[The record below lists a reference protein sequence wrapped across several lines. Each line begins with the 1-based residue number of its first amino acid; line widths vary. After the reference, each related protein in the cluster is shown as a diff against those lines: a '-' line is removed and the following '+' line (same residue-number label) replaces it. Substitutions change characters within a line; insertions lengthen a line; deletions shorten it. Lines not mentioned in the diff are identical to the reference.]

1 MALNPG
7 QSDIKVV
14 YNGTDI
20 TPVVQSVEWSGDVMS
35 AYRTLNVTLTNTLD
49 GQKRLFKF
57 EKGYGIRFYNAGT
70 ELFRG
75 VIFAD
80 EIDTSGT
87 HTITAYDENVYL
99 TKSIDSRKFVKKKA
113 SEIVKRLCSDFGIP
127 VGSIADTGYVIPKL
141 ILRDKTL
148 YDMIIT
154 ALTETKK
161 HTGRRFILL
170 NKQGKLVLQE
180 RKAQVTQFILENG
193 VNIIS
198 ARYSQSIE
206 DMKTQVKVIGGD
218 DEKKPIVATV
228 KSDALIK
235 RYGIMQHL
243 ENADSKLKKS
253 QIEQLARQ
261 LLKEHGT
268 FDDEASIEAI
278 GIDSVIAGTSV
289 YVKEPLTGIMG
300 GYYVI
305 TDSHRYENG
314 THTMSITLSATDE
327 LPTME
332 YEAEEERE

>member
-1 MALNPG
+1 MQPG
-7 QSDIKVV
+7 QAEIKVI
-14 YNGTDI
+14 YDNTDI
-20 TPVVQSVEWSGDVMS
+20 TPVVSSVEWSGDVMQ
-35 AYRTLNVTLTNTLD
+35 ACRTLNVSLTNTLD
-49 GQKRLFKF
+49 GRKRLFTF
-57 EKGYGIRFYNAGT
+57 EKGKEIRFYNYGT

-80 EIDTSGT
+80 EISSDGT

-99 TKSIDSRKFVKKKA
+99 TKSIDSRTFKKMKA
-113 SEIVKRLCSDFGIP
+113 SDIVKRLCSDFGIP

-141 ILRDKTL
+141 ILRDKSL

-170 NKQGKLVLQE
+170 NKGGKLVLQE

-235 RYGIMQHL
+235 KYGIMQHL

-268 FDDEASIEAI
+268 IDDEASVEAI

-289 YVKEPLTGIMG
+289 YAKEPLTGIMG

-314 THTMSITLSATDE
+314 THMMSITLSATDE
-327 LPTME
+327 LPTLE
-332 YEAEEERE
+332 YEEDRE

>member
-7 QSDIKVV
+7 QAEIKVV
-14 YNGTDI
+14 YNNTDI
-20 TPVVQSVEWSGDVMS
+20 TPVVSTVEWSGDVMQPC
-35 AYRTLNVTLTNTLD
+35 RTLNVSLTNTLD
-49 GQKRLFKF
+49 GRKRIFTF
-57 EKGYGIRFYNAGT
+57 EKGAEIRFYNAGT

-80 EIDTSGT
+80 EISRDGKHS
-87 HTITAYDENVYL
+87 ITAYDENVYL
-99 TKSIDSRKFVKKKA
+99 TKSIDTRKFTNMKA
-113 SEIVKRLCSDFGIP
+113 SDIVRRLCSDFGIP

-141 ILRDKTL
+141 ILRDKSL
-148 YDMIIT
+148 YDMILT

-170 NKQGKLVLQE
+170 NKGGKLVLQE

-218 DEKKPIVATV
+218 HDKNPIVATV
-228 KSDALIK
+228 KNDVLVK
-235 RYGIMQHL
+235 KFGVMQHL
-243 ENADSKLKKS
+243 ENADSKLTKS

-268 FDDEASIEAI
+268 IADEATVEAI

-327 LPTME
+327 LPTLE
-332 YEAEEERE
+332 YEEVDE

>member
-1 MALNPG
+1 MYPG
-7 QSDIKVV
+7 QAEIKVI
-14 YNGTDI
+14 YNNTDI
-20 TPVVQSVEWSGDVMS
+20 TPVVSTVEWSGDVMQ
-35 AYRTLNVTLTNTLD
+35 ACRTLNVSLTNTLD
-49 GQKRLFKF
+49 GRKRLFTF
-57 EKGYGIRFYNAGT
+57 EKGAEIRLYNAST

-80 EIDTSGT
+80 EISSDGK
-87 HTITAYDENVYL
+87 HLITAYDENVYL
-99 TKSIDSRKFVKKKA
+99 TKVIDTRKFVKAKA
-113 SEIVKRLCSDFGIP
+113 SDIVRRLCSDFGIP

-170 NKQGKLVLQE
+170 NKGGKLVLQE
-180 RKAQVTQFILENG
+180 RKAQVTQFIIENG

-206 DMKTQVKVIGGD
+206 DTKTQVKVIGGD
-218 DEKKPIVATV
+218 SDKNPIVVTV
-228 KSDALIK
+228 KNDALIK
-235 RYGIMQHL
+235 KFGVMQHL
-243 ENADSKLKKS
+243 ENADSKLTKS

-268 FDDEASIEAI
+268 IDDEATVEAI

-289 YVKEPLTGIMG
+289 YIKEPLTGIVG

-305 TDSHRYENG
+305 TDSHRFENG
-314 THTMSITLSATDE
+314 THTMSITLSKTDE
-327 LPTME
+327 LPELE
-332 YEAEEERE
+332 YEDEEASE

>member
-1 MALNPG
+1 MYPG
-7 QSDIKVV
+7 QAEIKVV
-14 YNGTDI
+14 YEETDI
-20 TPVVQSVEWSGDVMS
+20 TPVVSSVEWSGDVMQ
-35 AYRTLNVTLTNTLD
+35 ACRMLNVSLTNTLD
-49 GQKRLFKF
+49 GRKRLFNF
-57 EKGYGIRFYNAGT
+57 EKGKEIRFYNANV

-80 EIDTSGT
+80 EISSDGKHS
-87 HTITAYDENVYL
+87 ITAYDENVYL
-99 TKSIDSRKFVKKKA
+99 TKSIDTRKFMSMKA
-113 SEIVKRLCSDFGIP
+113 SDIVKRLCSDFGIP

-141 ILRDKTL
+141 IMRDKTL

-170 NKQGKLVLQE
+170 NKGGKLVLQE
-180 RKAQVTQFILENG
+180 RKTQVTQFILENG

-218 DEKKPIVATV
+218 SDKNPIVVTT
-228 KSDALIK
+228 KNDALIK
-235 RYGIMQHL
+235 KFGVMQHL
-243 ENADSKLKKS
+243 ENADSKLTKS

-268 FDDEASIEAI
+268 IDDEASVEAI
-278 GIDSVIAGTSV
+278 GIDTVIAGTSV
-289 YVKEPLTGIMG
+289 YVKEQMTGIVG

-314 THTMSITLSATDE
+314 VHTMSITLSATDE
-327 LPTME
+327 LPTLE
-332 YEAEEERE
+332 YEDEEASE

>member
-1 MALNPG
+1 
-7 QSDIKVV
+7 
-14 YNGTDI
+14 
-20 TPVVQSVEWSGDVMS
+20 
-35 AYRTLNVTLTNTLD
+35 
-49 GQKRLFKF
+49 
-57 EKGYGIRFYNAGT
+57 
-70 ELFRG
+70 
-75 VIFAD
+75 
-80 EIDTSGT
+80 
-87 HTITAYDENVYL
+87 
-99 TKSIDSRKFVKKKA
+99 
-113 SEIVKRLCSDFGIP
+113 
-127 VGSIADTGYVIPKL
+127 
-141 ILRDKTL
+141 
-148 YDMIIT
+148 MIIT

-170 NKQGKLVLQE
+170 NKGGKLVLQE
-180 RKAQVTQFILENG
+180 RKAQVTQFILENS

-218 DEKKPIVATV
+218 DEKKPIVAMA

-235 RYGIMQHL
+235 KYGIMQHL

-261 LLKEHGT
+261 LLKEYGT
-268 FDDEASIEAI
+268 IDDEASIEAI

-327 LPTME
+327 LPTLE
-332 YEAEEERE
+332 YEEVDE

>member
-1 MALNPG
+1 MVLYPG
-7 QSDIKVV
+7 QSDIKVI
-14 YNGTDI
+14 YDNTDI
-20 TPVVQSVEWSGDVMS
+20 TPVVQSVEWSGDVMQ
-35 AYRTLNVTLTNTLD
+35 ACRTLNVTLTNTLD
-49 GQKRLFKF
+49 GIKRLFTF
-57 EKGYGIRFYNAGT
+57 EKGREIRFYNAGV

-80 EIDTSGT
+80 EISSDGT
-87 HTITAYDENVYL
+87 HSITAYDENIYL
-99 TKSIDSRKFVKKKA
+99 TKSIDSRKFVKMKA
-113 SEIVKRLCSDFGIP
+113 SDIVKRLCSDFGIP

-170 NKQGKLVLQE
+170 NKGGKLVLQE
-180 RKAQVTQFILENG
+180 RKAQVTQFVIENG

-206 DMKTQVKVIGGD
+206 DLKTQVKVVGGD
-218 DEKKPIVATV
+218 DEKNPIVATV
-228 KSDALIK
+228 KNDALIK
-235 RYGIMQHL
+235 KFGIMQHL
-243 ENADSKLKKS
+243 ENADSELKKS

-261 LLKEHGT
+261 LLKERGT
-268 FDDEASIEAI
+268 IDDEASVEAI

-327 LPTME
+327 LPTLE
-332 YEAEEERE
+332 YEEERE